1 MTDQEFEKWAV
12 NKNVDWESMFIKSDI
27 SFFNHGWQA
36 CAERKNVAIEQL
48 EFNIDEYK
56 RLTREIDSFISDDP
70 AKQASLCDLVE
81 PIKQLKDKCEQKAK
95 ELEALRGFAEF
106 VCSKSSEGILL
117 GYALNWVLLCAE
129 TNGLIDKNGNPTK
142 LLTGEK

>member
-12 NKNVDWESMFIKSDI
+12 NKNVDLESMFIKRDI

-95 ELEALRGFAEF
+95 EIEALRGFSNMTIMTGQYGVSHEWLIQVA
-106 VCSKSSEGILL
+106 K
-117 GYALNWVLLCAE
+117 ANK
-129 TNGLIDKNGNPTK
+129 LIDENGNPTK